1 LELDSKE
8 LILNS
13 QYEKA
18 AINGGS
24 DLQEENRR
32 LKQMYAELML
42 DHQLAKKIIE
52 KKL

>member
-18 AINGGS
+18 AING
-24 DLQEENRR
+24 DPDCLHF
-32 LKQMYAELML
+32 KAV
-42 DHQLAKKIIE
+42 
-52 KKL
+52 

>member
-1 LELDSKE
+1 MPGWMP
-8 LILNS
+8 LILRR
-13 QYEKA
+13 KA
-18 AINGGS
+18 
-24 DLQEENRR
+24 LQDENRR